1 MLAEAGCTLPE
12 IVSITG
18 HSLRRA
24 QDILEKYLA
33 RTSKL
38 AESAIAKFEN
48 VLETDFAKRPA
59 KREGA
64 LDAK

>member
-1 MLAEAGCTLPE
+1 LVLTVPE

-38 AESAIAKFEN
+38 ADNAIAKFEN
-48 VLETDFAKRPA
+48 ALETNSAKRPA
-59 KREGA
+59 KQGGQNA
-64 LDAK
+64 PK